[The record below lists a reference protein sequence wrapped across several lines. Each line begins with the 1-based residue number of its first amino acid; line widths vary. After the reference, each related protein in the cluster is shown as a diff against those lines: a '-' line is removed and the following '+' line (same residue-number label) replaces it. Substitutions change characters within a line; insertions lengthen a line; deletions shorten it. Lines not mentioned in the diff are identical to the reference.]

1 MTLRQNLILI
11 LCLAALLGANSHADE
26 TPRQVDAVVIFSQF
40 ADEAATPVPGY
51 AGDLIDS
58 TVPDSFSHFYPTMS
72 SGQFSCP
79 GARHSSALS
88 FRPVR
93 GDLTVVDGEF
103 GDYPTFV
110 REILVQADADIDWT
124 QFDNDGPDGV
134 AVSGDDDSIV
144 DYLFVGTL
152 SAPKGFTLGGATG
165 RASLGLESDFLTADQ
180 RRRREA
186 HPHFR
191 QADPRNHLQAGQLRP
206 DRGHDGA

>member
-58 TVPDSFSHFYPTMS
+58 TVPDSFSHFYHTMS

-79 GARHSSALS
+79 GARRSSALS

-110 REILVQADADIDWT
+110 REILVQADAIST
-124 QFDNDGPDGV
+124 GPSLTTTV
-134 AVSGDDDSIV
+134 RTAWRFPATMTASSI
-144 DYLFVGTL
+144 TSL
-152 SAPKGFTLGGATG
+152 SAPCRRLGGSSSAGPRAG
-165 RASLGLESDFLTADQ
+165 RRSGSS
-180 RRRREA
+180 
-186 HPHFR
+186 PIS
-191 QADPRNHLQAGQLRP
+191 
-206 DRGHDGA
+206 